1 MNIWTL
7 SLLNALSELYSPPL
21 AEHSVIYYCR
31 LHWLIHALVLWE
43 NLTVLTWQSISTPT
57 LWWHH
62 TLMRKTAVSMAKW
75 ERCHYWAGVVQMDCS
90 LPQPHP
96 LVGFSYRSE
105 FNFCRD
111 AGNKWLLKKKKKSR
125 MAERRQGALWEPGW
139 LCAVLFSYFPSF
151 TLPWRLALQKRVHFY
166 SRFFEKCSDFEVG
179 KVNVTRPLFHPEYE

>member
-1 MNIWTL
+1 MSSRGSAACFQWAAVNIWTL

-43 NLTVLTWQSISTPT
+43 NLAVLTWQSISTPT

-111 AGNKWLLKKKKKSR
+111 AGNKWLLKKKKKKN
-125 MAERRQGALWEPGW
+125 QGWRKGDRVLYESQGGFV
-139 LCAVLFSYFPSF
+139 LCYF
-151 TLPWRLALQKRVHFY
+151 HI
-166 SRFFEKCSDFEVG
+166 
-179 KVNVTRPLFHPEYE
+179 FHPLPSSED